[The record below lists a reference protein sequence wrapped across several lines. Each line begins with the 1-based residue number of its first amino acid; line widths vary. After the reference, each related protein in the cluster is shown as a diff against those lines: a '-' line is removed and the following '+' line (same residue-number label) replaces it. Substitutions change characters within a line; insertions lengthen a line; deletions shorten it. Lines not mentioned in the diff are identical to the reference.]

1 LLLDIIAEK
10 ENVEVSDQ
18 EVNAALA
25 AMARSSR
32 QPVDTV
38 KKYYESLDGG
48 IDNLRTSLTQEK
60 TLGLLLSRS
69 KKSYN

>member
-1 LLLDIIAEK
+1 MSE
-10 ENVEVSDQ
+10 
-18 EVNAALA
+18 
-25 AMARSSR
+25 SR
-32 QPVDTV
+32 QTVDTV

-48 IDNLRTSLTQEK
+48 LDNLRTSLTQEK